1 MVEFNNLIR
10 RLEEIVKDL
19 LVYKI
24 LVLGFLN
31 NKGWEIR
38 INVNILKF

>member
-1 MVEFNNLIR
+1 MVEFNNLLK

-24 LVLGFLN
+24 LILGFLN
-31 NKGWEIR
+31 NEGWEIR

>member
-1 MVEFNNLIR
+1 MIEFNNLIK

-31 NKGWEIR
+31 NEGWEIKISR
-38 INVNILKF
+38 NILKY